1 MTRRNASSSHSIQA
15 YALVEHLQTYFVTH
29 LNELSIL
36 LGNSA
41 AFEPVE
47 WFRDEGEHGGG
58 VRFVAQDETLF
69 NRASVNVS
77 QVQYENDSNKSLY
90 SASAISTIIHPQ
102 NPNVP
107 SMYMHISW
115 TELKDGSGYW
125 RMMADLNPSIS
136 NDSDKEVFRDAIKSV
151 SGSYFEEG
159 EAQGDRYFYIPV
171 LKRHRGV
178 AHFYLENFNSGDYE
192 NDIKMAKSLG
202 ETVIRTY
209 TKIIADAIETRI
221 EISKEAREQ
230 QLAYHTLYLLQV
242 LTLDRGT
249 TSGLM
254 VHNQNDVGILGSIPA
269 QVNRKLLQTWV
280 EKMPTPQDALLK
292 AIINALPESDRCY
305 VDEAVKQKLA
315 NAVREH
321 YQKHKEALDLQAR
334 GNSIPATVKNHK

>member
-107 SMYMHISW
+107 SMHMHISW

-292 AIINALPESDRCY
+292 AIINALPESDRSD